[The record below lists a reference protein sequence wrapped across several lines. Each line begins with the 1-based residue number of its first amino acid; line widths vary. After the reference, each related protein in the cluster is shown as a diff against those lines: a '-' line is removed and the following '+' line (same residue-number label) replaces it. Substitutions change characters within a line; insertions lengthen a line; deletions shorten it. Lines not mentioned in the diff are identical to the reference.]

1 MEILNE
7 PSSRYHQPVLLEE
20 SLQGLAIQ
28 PDGIYIDTTFG
39 GGGHAKAILAQLK
52 GGKLFAFDQ
61 DEDAESIASTWHDP
75 NFTFIRANSRF
86 IQRFLAY
93 HQVGKIDGLIADLG
107 VSSYQIDTARRG
119 FSTRSEGPLDMRMDQ
134 ASSLT
139 ASQIVNTYS
148 FEALTQ
154 LFRIYGEL
162 HSAPALAKALIAAR
176 TKHSIETTQS
186 LKEIA
191 LPFAPPR
198 KSAKFLAQV
207 FQALRIEVNDELG
220 ALKSLLEQSLQL
232 LKPGGR
238 LVVISYHSLEDRL
251 VKRFIKTGNFEGE
264 LDKDMYGNPL
274 QPFIPVSKKA
284 IVPTEEEL
292 AINPRSRSA
301 KLRVGERI
309 YRSS

>member
-7 PSSRYHQPVLLEE
+7 PSSTYHQPVLLEE

-52 GGKLFAFDQ
+52 RGKLFAFDQ

-93 HQVGKIDGLIADLG
+93 HQIEKIDGLIADLG
-107 VSSYQIDTARRG
+107 VSSYQIDTALRG

-134 ASSLT
+134 SSSLT

-154 LFRIYGEL
+154 LFRTYGEL

-176 TKHSIETTQS
+176 TKHPIETTQS

-191 LPFAPPR
+191 LPFSPPR

-238 LVVISYHSLEDRL
+238 LVIISYHSLEDRL

-274 QPFIPVSKKA
+274 QPFVPVYKKA

-292 AINPRSRSA
+292 VINSRSRSA
-301 KLRVGERI
+301 KLRVGERTAL
-309 YRSS
+309 

>member
-1 MEILNE
+1 MEILKQF
-7 PSSRYHQPVLLEE
+7 SATYHQPVLLEE
-20 SLQGLAIQ
+20 SLQGLDIQ
-28 PDGIYIDTTFG
+28 PNGIYVDTTFG
-39 GGGHAKAILAQLK
+39 GGGHAKVILSRLK
-52 GGKLFAFDQ
+52 QGKLFAFDQ
-61 DEDAESIASTWHDP
+61 DEEAELMSSNWNDSK
-75 NFTFIRANSRF
+75 FTFIRSNSRF

-93 HQVGKIDGLIADLG
+93 HQIEKIDGLIADLG
-107 VSSYQIDTARRG
+107 VSSHQIDTSYRG
-119 FSTRSEGPLDMRMDQ
+119 FSTRLEGPLDMRMDQ
-134 ASSLT
+134 SSSLT

-154 LFRIYGEL
+154 LFRMYGEL
-162 HSAPALAKALIAAR
+162 HVAPALAKALIAAR
-176 TKHSIETTQS
+176 AKQPIDTTQA

-191 LPFAPPR
+191 LPFASPR

-264 LDKDMYGNPL
+264 LEKDMYGNPL
-274 QPFIPVSKKA
+274 QPFLPISKKA
-284 IVPTEEEL
+284 IVSTEEEL
-292 AINPRSRSA
+292 ARNPRARSA
-301 KLRVGERI
+301 KLRVGERTNF
-309 YRSS
+309 